1 MVADGCGRLHMVVD
15 SCGRQSYSSEHTSTP
30 NPPKLNK
37 LKQTRTLRYAFETQ
51 RYQRHQPISKKTTVN
66 RKPIYIYIYLPIYNW
81 TGSQMFTLLE
91 TTVLNAINHQ
101 ENALDGISPGIATK
115 FLSSGGLI
123 GSWLTRPAMPC
134 LQAGTPFDSFETPVL
149 FEEILLLLCRLWSN
163 WPRWWNPKHTW
174 EVRRVILSAG
184 KVFQGQHMTAQ
195 ISAMQTQPCKHKHTQ
210 THTVDRV
217 NKLL

>member
-1 MVADGCGRLHMVVD
+1 MMVADGCGRLHMVVD

-66 RKPIYIYIYLPIYNW
+66 RKPIYIYL
-81 TGSQMFTLLE
+81 FTY
-91 TTVLNAINHQ
+91 IQ

-149 FEEILLLLCRLWSN
+149 FEEILLLLCRL
-163 WPRWWNPKHTW
+163 
-174 EVRRVILSAG
+174 
-184 KVFQGQHMTAQ
+184 
-195 ISAMQTQPCKHKHTQ
+195 
-210 THTVDRV
+210 
-217 NKLL
+217 